1 MSESVFKGVVVPIVT
16 PLTPQESVDVTSLRR
31 LVSYLIDNGIHG
43 IWAAGTTGEF
53 AALSDD
59 QRLLAIKT
67 VADEARA
74 RVPVVANISAA
85 GTRGAIE
92 IASALEQ
99 SGVEGIAATPPYY
112 YHYGQEE
119 LLAHYRSIH
128 EASSIPLWVYNIPS
142 TAKLTVEAATI
153 AQLAGE
159 GTVVGMKD
167 SSGAGEN
174 LAQLVVLCRQRGIQ
188 MCRLLGSI
196 YRVTMT
202 RAIGA
207 HGVVPGIANLAA
219 ASMSRAWEAGD
230 SGDEQTADRYF
241 SEVSS
246 LAKVLRLAQ
255 AGAVHGSMISGLKS
269 ALKIMGII
277 DHDTVTQPLRT
288 LSQEEKD
295 QIPPLL
301 QAAGLLNP
309 VSG

>member
-1 MSESVFKGVVVPIVT
+1 MSESNFKGVVVPIVT

-31 LVSYLIDNGIHG
+31 LVNYLIDNGVHG

-53 AALSDD
+53 AALRDD
-59 QRLLAIKT
+59 QRLLVIET
-67 VADEARA
+67 VVNEARG
-74 RVPVVANISAA
+74 RIPVVGNVSAA
-85 GTRGAIE
+85 GTRTAIE
-92 IASALEQ
+92 IASALRQ
-99 SGVEGIAATPPYY
+99 SGVDGIAATPPYY
-112 YHYGQEE
+112 YHYSQEE
-119 LLAHYRSIH
+119 LLNHYRSIH

-142 TAKLTVEAATI
+142 TAKLTVEAGTI
-153 AQLAGE
+153 AQLAAE
-159 GTVVGMKD
+159 GTVVGIKD
-167 SSGAGEN
+167 SSGAGED

-196 YRVTMT
+196 YRVAMT
-202 RAIGA
+202 RSIGA

-219 ASMSRAWEAGD
+219 ASMSRAWEAAD
-230 SGDEQTADRYF
+230 SGDEQTADGYF

-246 LAKVLRLAQ
+246 LLKVLRLTQ
-255 AGAVHGSMISGLKS
+255 AGAVHSSTISGLKS

-277 DHDTVTQPLRT
+277 DHDSVTQPLRS

-301 QAAGLLNP
+301 QAAGLAHT

>member
-1 MSESVFKGVVVPIVT
+1 MSESRFKGVVVPIVT

-31 LVSYLIDNGIHG
+31 LVNYLIDNGVHG

-59 QRLLAIKT
+59 QRLLAIET
-67 VADEARA
+67 VADEARG
-74 RVPVVANISAA
+74 RIPVVANISAA
-85 GTRGAIE
+85 GTRATIE
-92 IASALEQ
+92 GASALRQ
-99 SGVEGIAATPPYY
+99 SGVDGIAATPPYY
-112 YHYGQEE
+112 YHYAQQE
-119 LLAHYRSIH
+119 LLAHYRSVH

-142 TAKLTVEAATI
+142 TAKLTVDAETI
-153 AQLAGE
+153 AQLAAE
-159 GTVVGMKD
+159 GTVVGIKD

-174 LAQLVVLCRQRGIQ
+174 LAQLVVLCRQRGIR
-188 MCRLLGSI
+188 MCRLLGSM

-219 ASMSRAWEAGD
+219 ASMSRAWEAGE
-230 SGDEQTADRYF
+230 SGDEQTADRHL

-255 AGAVHGSMISGLKS
+255 AGAVHASTISGLKS

-277 DHDTVTQPLRT
+277 DHDTVTQPLRP

>member
-1 MSESVFKGVVVPIVT
+1 MSESNFKGVVVPIVT

-31 LVSYLIDNGIHG
+31 LVNYLIDNGVHG

-53 AALSDD
+53 AALRDD
-59 QRLLAIKT
+59 QRLLVIET
-67 VADEARA
+67 VVDEARG
-74 RVPVVANISAA
+74 RIPVVGNVSAA
-85 GTRGAIE
+85 GTRAAIE
-92 IASALEQ
+92 LTSALQQ
-99 SGVEGIAATPPYY
+99 SGVDGIAATPPYY
-112 YHYGQEE
+112 YHYGQQE

-128 EASSIPLWVYNIPS
+128 EASSTPLWVYNIPS
-142 TAKLTVEAATI
+142 TAKLTVEAGTI
-153 AQLAGE
+153 AQLATE
-159 GTVVGMKD
+159 GTVVGIKD

-174 LAQLVVLCRQRGIQ
+174 LAQLVVLCRQRGIR

-230 SGDEQTADRYF
+230 SGDEETADRYL
-241 SEVSS
+241 SEISS
-246 LAKVLRLAQ
+246 LAKILNLAR
-255 AGAVHGSMISGLKS
+255 AGAVNASAISGLKS

-277 DHDTVTQPLRT
+277 DHDTVTQPFRP

-301 QAAGLLNP
+301 HAAGLLNP